1 MMRLLRPLTVLMLA
15 LVTVGCE
22 DPVPTD
28 YRPEV
33 VMQAF
38 LIVDEPIRDIQL
50 YWSQPMTD
58 SFSYQRAMIRDA
70 EIWVVEG
77 AARYPL
83 RFVDDSTGGHYEGLD
98 STVLIMPMTSYR
110 VEARIGSNIVTG
122 TTTTPDRIAWIKDL
136 PPELDYP
143 GRENEL
149 LPVDSL
155 KVRWTIPA
163 AGTEYVLRMT
173 CLDTLNY
180 GTYLTPPTDEQN
192 GRIRE
197 REFVDDD
204 EPLSRLPV
212 RLAFVQ
218 APDVF
223 SWAAFKYFGRHEL
236 SVYAGDR
243 NFVNWFKQIT
253 FTRQYN
259 ELLNSVSGGIGVV
272 GSASV
277 VHDTVFVRR

>member
-1 MMRLLRPLTVLMLA
+1 MKQLLRPLTLLFLA
-15 LVTVGCE
+15 LVTIGCE

-28 YRPEV
+28 YKPEV
-33 VMQAF
+33 VVQAF
-38 LIVDEPIRDIQL
+38 LIVDQPIKDVQV

-58 SFSYQRAMIRDA
+58 SFSYQRATIRDA
-70 EIWVVEG
+70 EVWVVEG

-83 RFVDDSTGGHYEGLD
+83 RYVGDTTGGHYEAAD
-98 STVLIMPMTSYR
+98 SAVRIRPLTTYR
-110 VEARIGSNIVTG
+110 VEVRVGQAFVVG

-163 AGTEYVLRMT
+163 PGMEYVLRMT

-180 GTYLTPPTDEQN
+180 GTYLTPPTDETN
-192 GRIRE
+192 GRIRDKE
-197 REFVDDD
+197 LVDEN
-204 EPLSRLPV
+204 EPLGRLPV

-223 SWAAFKYFGRHEL
+223 SWAAFKYFGMHEF

-259 ELLNSVSGGIGVV
+259 ELLNSVTGGIGVV